1 MDTRTQIQRLLANGP
16 QPEAVEVLF
25 DLLEENGMDPWLVEF
40 AASEAAANEVSEED
54 AFGRAIVTGLARL
67 MGALAGINYPR
78 AVELLGEVGLTE
90 RDYRSRHALIDAINT
105 AHCVLNSSPHH
116 LRRMGPTWE
125 DRLRYKKMEN
135 ITDEQGNLEPW
146 TGITEVDGEPPR
158 YPVDAT
164 ETSRRWTTDF
174 APDGYDLEREW
185 GYGTFATVYDGGDNY
200 SLRDKSGLWRR
211 VLSGGA
217 GREAECPW
225 IGSDETAATW
235 PPRAGGDPVN
245 LQSTYCGENPGKEC
259 ALCEEP
265 IGEPHGIIYLGEFNL
280 EVFMLDVMADVD
292 TLEVQEGRHDTWKVV
307 AFAGDE
313 EVEIPELALVPT
325 IENVGAY
332 REEHG
337 VVTVE
342 TGCDSDFD
350 TKAKA
355 RAAAIE
361 LVARLSRRGRISV
374 R

>member
-1 MDTRTQIQRLLANGP
+1 MTVDARTQIQHILAKGP

-40 AASEAAANEVSEED
+40 AASEAAASELLEED
-54 AFGRAIVTGLARL
+54 GYGRVIVTGLARL
-67 MGALAGINYPR
+67 LGALAQLNYPR
-78 AVELLGEVGLTE
+78 AVELLNGIEFPKN
-90 RDYRSRHALIDAINT
+90 DYRSRHALIDAINT
-105 AHCVLNSSPHH
+105 AHCVLDSSPHH
-116 LRRMGPTWE
+116 LKRMGPTWE
-125 DRLRYKKMEN
+125 DRLRYEKMEQV
-135 ITDEQGNLEPW
+135 TDETGVELGPW
-146 TGITEVDGEPPR
+146 EGITEVDGEPPR

-164 ETSRRWTTDF
+164 ETSRAWTTDYP
-174 APDGYDLEREW
+174 PDGLSGEFEREW

-225 IGSDETAATW
+225 IGSDE
-235 PPRAGGDPVN
+235 GDLVN

-265 IGEPHGIIYLGEFNL
+265 LGEPHGIIYLGEFNL

-292 TLEVQEGRHDTWKVV
+292 TLEVQEGRHDWWKVV
-307 AFAGDE
+307 AFAGEE

-325 IENVGAY
+325 IENAGAY

-342 TGCDSDFD
+342 TGCTDSFD
-350 TKAKA
+350 TEVEA